1 METAYDIIPFWVIR
15 MIMLGLYATGKVPF
29 EKVVIHGLVRDRE
42 GQKISKSKG
51 NVINPI
57 EMVEKYG
64 ADSLRMGLIWGG
76 LIENDITLDE
86 QKINGQRKFAN
97 KIWNIARFVTSNQS
111 VKDAAKN
118 ADDGLILSELKQ
130 TIKNVSKDLDKFRLN
145 EAAQEVYDFV
155 WHKFADIYIEKTKDR
170 REEAQPTLEKV
181 LTDSVK
187 LLHPFMPF
195 VTEQIWH
202 EMGNKDLLISSS
214 WPKV

>member
-1 METAYDIIPFWVIR
+1 
-15 MIMLGLYATGKVPF
+15 
-29 EKVVIHGLVRDRE
+29 
-42 GQKISKSKG
+42 
-51 NVINPI
+51 
-57 EMVEKYG
+57 
-64 ADSLRMGLIWGG
+64 MGLIWGG

-195 VTEQIWH
+195 VTEHIWH